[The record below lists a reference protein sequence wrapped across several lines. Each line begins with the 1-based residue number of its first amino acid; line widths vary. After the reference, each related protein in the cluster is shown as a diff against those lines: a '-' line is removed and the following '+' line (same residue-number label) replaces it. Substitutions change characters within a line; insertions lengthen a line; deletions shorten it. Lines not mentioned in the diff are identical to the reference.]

1 MKYLIRKWAYAL
13 VMFGYRMKR
22 RDVIFEFG
30 AKTRPDTVFEGMN
43 KLSHHA
49 YFSGELGFASYI
61 GADSIVSGK
70 VGRFCSI
77 AEDVIFLTKTHP
89 IRNFVSTHP
98 AFYSLK
104 KQSGFTYVTEQMFDE
119 VPVCTGS
126 KYSIEVGNDV
136 YIGYGATIV
145 GPCRIGDGAV
155 IAAGAVVTGDVP
167 AYAIAGGVPAKIIKY
182 RFSEEEMN
190 FLKELRWWDK
200 SQEWLKEHAKEFG
213 SVEQLRASLDKGGS
227 IWQESL

>member
-1 MKYLIRKWAYAL
+1 MNYLFRSWAYAL

-22 RDVIFEFG
+22 RDVIFEYG
-30 AKTRPDTVFEGMN
+30 AKARPGTTFEGMN

-49 YFSGELGFASYI
+49 HFSGELGFASYI
-61 GADSIVSGK
+61 GANSTVGGK

-77 AEDVIFLTKTHP
+77 AENVIFLSKTHP
-89 IRNFVSTHP
+89 VQEFVSTHP

-104 KQSGFTYVTEQMFDE
+104 KQSGFTYVSEQMFDE
-119 VPVCTGS
+119 APVPENR

-167 AYAIAGGVPAKIIKY
+167 DYAIVGGVPAKIIKY
-182 RFSEEEMN
+182 RFTEEEIN
-190 FLKELRWWDK
+190 FLKDLKWWDK
-200 SQEWLKEHAKEFG
+200 PQDWLKKHAKEFD
-213 SVEQLRASLDKGGS
+213 SVEHLKATLDKG
-227 IWQESL
+227 ESK